1 MDIQE
6 NASEETS
13 QARRRNSQKPQVPTC
28 NRAPRSARAQWASG
42 QEAHIR
48 AETRKDMG
56 IDKDLDANLIQRM
69 FPDRTIKA

>member
-1 MDIQE
+1 MAIRE
-6 NASEETS
+6 NDSE
-13 QARRRNSQKPQVPTC
+13 ANSQTRQKIFQKPPVPTC
-28 NRAPRSARAQWASG
+28 NRAPRSARAQWASQ

-48 AETRKDMG
+48 AETRKEMG